1 MNYLQ
6 MRSPLAKAKNLG
18 ASGTG
23 THHWWHQRL
32 TSIIMIPLVIWLCYF
47 LHSIAGDSVPEAL
60 IVLRRPYNVIP
71 MMLVVIALFYHASL
85 GMQVVIED
93 YISNLTFR
101 YFLIIALEIF
111 VIVTVLSAVVAL
123 LFLMLV

>member
-47 LHSIAGDSVPEAL
+47 LHCSSGISFFDAL
-60 IVLRRPYNVIP
+60 SVLRRPYNIIP
-71 MMLVVIALFYHASL
+71 MMLLVITFFYHASL

-111 VIVTVLSAVVAL
+111 VMVTVLSAVVAL

>member
-47 LHSIAGDSVPEAL
+47 LHSISGISFFDAL
-60 IVLRRPYNVIP
+60 SVLRRPYNIIP
-71 MMLVVIALFYHASL
+71 MMLLVITFFYHASL

-111 VIVTVLSAVVAL
+111 VI
-123 LFLMLV
+123 

>member
-6 MRSPLAKAKNLG
+6 MRSSLAKAKNLG

-32 TSIIMIPLVIWLCYF
+32 TSIIMIPLVIWFGWF
-47 LHSIAGDSVPEAL
+47 LHCIAGDSLSEAL
-60 IVLRRPYNVIP
+60 IVLRRPYNIIP
-71 MMLVVIALFYHASL
+71 MMMVVVTLFYHASL

-101 YFLIIALEIF
+101 YFLIISLEIF
-111 VIVTVLSAVVAL
+111 VMVTVLSAVVAL